1 MKSRYSR
8 IFGLLFLAAFGGVS
22 IATSIPARTVEAES
36 NSPAASEESSAAFVF
51 QDEFEPV
58 DNMHHFMEYVY
69 EPVYKELKE
78 SLKLEPA
85 DKKAWAKVKS
95 GSMIL
100 AEASSLLAKR
110 PSEKA
115 DGKKVVGVQCNR
127 QFEWCEVVS
136 CGTGRRTMTRP
147 NRFLR
152 KCRPAVPSA
161 TKLIKSNVLICSGF
175 GLSLLGSNQTA

>member
-1 MKSRYSR
+1 MKRRYSR
-8 IFGLLFLAAFGGVS
+8 IFGLFFLAAFGGVS

-115 DGKKVVGVQCNR
+115 DGKKWSEFSAIVNLNGAKLFHAARAKDYDKAQSL
-127 QFEWCEVVS
+127 FKEMS
-136 CGTGRRTMTRP
+136 TGCA
-147 NRFLR
+147 
-152 KCRPAVPSA
+152 KCHEAY
-161 TKLIKSNVLICSGF
+161 KK
-175 GLSLLGSNQTA
+175 